1 MFTGLVQALGKI
13 KLLEESQILVSL
25 GSSSN
30 SQIILEDLAIGDSVA
45 VDGVCLT
52 VINILAQGFLAIVSP
67 ETLQRST
74 LGQLS
79 DMYVNLETSL
89 RAGSKLGG
97 HFVTGHIDGVGCL
110 KTSVKTINAWEM
122 KFTAPNRTDERW
134 EYQIAPYIVPK
145 GSIAVNGISLT
156 VADCDRDGT
165 WFQVAVISH
174 SFNETN
180 LSHLKPGSLVNI
192 EADILGKY
200 VAKFL
205 RHGSNNYSVL
215 PSALTATSPIN
226 SFPDITPE
234 FLGENGFI

>member
-1 MFTGLVQALGKI
+1 MFTGLVQTLGKI

-25 GSSSN
+25 ASSSN
-30 SQIILEDLAIGDSVA
+30 SKIILEDLAIGDSVA

-52 VINILAQGFLAIVSP
+52 VINILTQGFLAIVSP

-79 DMYVNLETSL
+79 DRYVNLETSL

-110 KTSVKTINAWEM
+110 ETSVKTINAWDM
-122 KFTAPNRTDERW
+122 KFTAPHKTYESW
-134 EYQIAPYIVPK
+134 ECQIAPYIVPK

-156 VADCDRDGT
+156 VADCDRDGN
-165 WFQVAVISH
+165 WFQVAVIPH

-215 PSALTATSPIN
+215 PPALTATSPIN